1 MENKV
6 NPDNTF
12 HRNEKWLNSNYKRLR
27 EEYSGKVVA
36 IVAPGNIIVKD
47 NHEELVNALE
57 EKGIDFE
64 SVAVTNIPK
73 KGHAAI
79 V

>member
-1 MENKV
+1 MKTKTNS
-6 NPDNTF
+6 DNLF
-12 HRNEKWLNSNYKRLR
+12 HSNEEWLNSNYEKLR
-27 EEYSGKVVA
+27 EKYSGKVVA
-36 IVAPGNIIVKD
+36 IVEPDNIIVKD
-47 NHEELVNALE
+47 NHEELVKELE
-57 EKGIDFE
+57 EKGIDLE

>member
-1 MENKV
+1 MEAKTDS
-6 NPDNTF
+6 DNTF
-12 HRNEKWLNSNYKRLR
+12 RRNEEWLNSNYKSLR

-36 IVAPGNIIVKD
+36 IVEPDNIIVKD
-47 NHEELVNALE
+47 NHEELVKELE
-57 EKGIDFE
+57 KKGIDIE

>member
-1 MENKV
+1 MENKI
-6 NPDNTF
+6 NSNDAF
-12 HRNEKWLNSNYKRLR
+12 HRNEEWLNSNYKKLR
-27 EEYSGKVVA
+27 EKYSGKVVA
-36 IVAPGNIIVKD
+36 IVEPDRIIVKD
-47 NHEELVNALE
+47 SHDELVKELE

-73 KGHAAI
+73 KGHALI

>member
-1 MENKV
+1 M
-6 NPDNTF
+6 
-12 HRNEKWLNSNYKRLR
+12 
-27 EEYSGKVVA
+27 A
-36 IVAPGNIIVKD
+36 IVEPDNIIVKD
-47 NHEELVNALE
+47 NHEELVKELE
-57 EKGIDFE
+57 KNGIDIE

>member
-1 MENKV
+1 MEAKTDS
-6 NPDNTF
+6 DNTF
-12 HRNEKWLNSNYKRLR
+12 RRNEEWLNSNYKSLR

-36 IVAPGNIIVKD
+36 IVEPDNIIVKD
-47 NHEELVNALE
+47 NHEELVKELE
-57 EKGIDFE
+57 KKGIDFE

>member
-1 MENKV
+1 MENKI
-6 NPDNTF
+6 NSNDAF
-12 HRNEKWLNSNYKRLR
+12 HRNEEWLNSNYKSLR
-27 EEYSGKVVA
+27 KEYSGKVVA
-36 IVAPGNIIVKD
+36 IVEPDRIIVKD
-47 NHEELVNALE
+47 SHDELVKELE

-73 KGHAAI
+73 KGHALI

>member
-1 MENKV
+1 METKTHS
-6 NPDNTF
+6 DDAF
-12 HRNEKWLNSNYKRLR
+12 HRNEEWLNSNYKSLR
-27 EEYSGKVVA
+27 KEYSGKVVA
-36 IVAPGNIIVKD
+36 IVEPDKIIVKD
-47 NHEELVNALE
+47 NHEELVKELE

-64 SVAVTNIPK
+64 SVAITNIPK

>member
-1 MENKV
+1 MEAKTDS
-6 NPDNTF
+6 DNTF
-12 HRNEKWLNSNYKRLR
+12 RRNEEWLNSNYKTLR

-36 IVAPGNIIVKD
+36 IVEPDNVIVKD
-47 NHEELVNALE
+47 NHEELVKELE
-57 EKGIDFE
+57 KKGIDIE

>member
-1 MENKV
+1 MEAKTDS
-6 NPDNTF
+6 DNTF
-12 HRNEKWLNSNYKRLR
+12 RRNEEWLNSNYKTLR

-36 IVAPGNIIVKD
+36 IVEPDKIIVKD
-47 NHEELVNALE
+47 NHEELVKELE
-57 EKGIDFE
+57 KKGIDFE
-64 SVAVTNIPK
+64 SVAITNIPK